1 MKDDSEAIQFL
12 TEARSGDQAGM
23 GRLAELVWER
33 VYPFVFRTTLDRH
46 ATEDIIQDTLLTM
59 LRRIHS
65 LRNTERFW
73 PWIYR
78 IAWNKIQD
86 RHRDRKLQSAC
97 TTALLHSGDIERDG
111 HEHKGS
117 LLDIQVREEVL
128 QQVTVA
134 IARLNRRQR
143 DILRLRCYDELPYAE
158 IASRTSTTPE
168 KARVRFH
175 RAKKFL
181 KAHLQTCS
189 I

>member
-1 MKDDSEAIQFL
+1 MKDDSGTIQFL
-12 TEARSGDQAGM
+12 SEARSGDRAGM

-33 VYPFVFRTTLDRH
+33 VYPFVLRTTLDRH

-65 LRNTERFW
+65 LRDNRRFW

-86 RHRDRKLQSAC
+86 CHRDRKLQSAC
-97 TTALLHSGDIERDG
+97 TTALLRRGDIDRDG
-111 HEHKGS
+111 NEHKGS
-117 LLDIQVREEVL
+117 LLDVQVREEVL
-128 QQVTVA
+128 QQVTGA
-134 IARLNRRQR
+134 ITRLNRHQR
-143 DILRLRCYDELPYAE
+143 DILQLRCYDELPYAE

-168 KARVRFH
+168 KARLHFH
-175 RAKKFL
+175 RAKKSL

-189 I
+189 T

>member
-65 LRNTERFW
+65 LRDTQRFW

-97 TTALLHSGDIERDG
+97 TTALLRSGDAENGGHG
-111 HEHKGS
+111 HEDN
-117 LLDIQVREEVL
+117 LLDTQVREEIL
-128 QQVTVA
+128 QQVTTA
-134 IARLNRRQR
+134 ITRLNRHQR
-143 DILRLRCYDELPYAE
+143 DILQLRCYDELPYAE

-175 RAKKFL
+175 RAKKSL